1 MRGNKMA
8 EFICFLV
15 TILCCIFG
23 VKLGSVS
30 KVKGPKGTL
39 VKDEKTVNWLKKID
53 GAEEP
58 LTDTDFKRLQ
68 RSYNTML
75 THRPIYAALFFV
87 VVVIMLQVG
96 FFAEFEMIYIILEI
110 LALAVSL
117 VIILMK
123 AMKNR
128 HILDRERE
136 NFTKKK
142 AIVIDSNTT
151 TYVNTPRVARYSGRP
166 TGQIYS
172 MRIGVC
178 NSDGS
183 PRIYTIP
190 ILSDLYAIVPKI
202 EKLDVILYKGEF
214 STILA
219 FKTEEEAE
227 EDIF

>member
-1 MRGNKMA
+1 MA

>member
-1 MRGNKMA
+1 MA
-8 EFICFLV
+8 EFICFFV

>member
-1 MRGNKMA
+1 MA

-30 KVKGPKGTL
+30 KVKGPKGKL

-58 LTDTDFKRLQ
+58 LTDMDFKRLK
-68 RSYNTML
+68 RSYNKML
-75 THRPIYAALFFV
+75 THRPIYAALLFV
-87 VVVIMLQVG
+87 VVVIMLLVG
-96 FFAEFEMIYIILEI
+96 YFTEFEMIYIILEI

-117 VIILMK
+117 VIILMN
-123 AMKNR
+123 AIKNR
-128 HILDRERE
+128 NILDRERE

-142 AIVIDSNTT
+142 AIVIDSHST
-151 TYVNTPRVARYSGRP
+151 TYVNTPRVARYSGKP
-166 TGQIYS
+166 TGQSYS

-190 ILSDLYAIVPKI
+190 ILSDQYAIVPKI

-214 STILA
+214 STVLA

>member
-1 MRGNKMA
+1 
-8 EFICFLV
+8 
-15 TILCCIFG
+15 
-23 VKLGSVS
+23 
-30 KVKGPKGTL
+30 
-39 VKDEKTVNWLKKID
+39 
-53 GAEEP
+53 
-58 LTDTDFKRLQ
+58 
-68 RSYNTML
+68 
-75 THRPIYAALFFV
+75 
-87 VVVIMLQVG
+87 MLQVG

>member
-1 MRGNKMA
+1 MA

-30 KVKGPKGTL
+30 KVKGPKGKL

-53 GAEEP
+53 GVEEP
-58 LTDTDFKRLQ
+58 LTDMDFKRLK
-68 RSYNTML
+68 RSYNKML

-87 VVVIMLQVG
+87 GVVIMLQVG
-96 FFAEFEMIYIILEI
+96 FFAEFEMIYVFLEI

-117 VIILMK
+117 VIVLMK
-123 AMKNR
+123 SIKNR

-142 AIVIDSNTT
+142 AIVIDSNSA
-151 TYVNTPRVARYSGRP
+151 TYVNTPRVALYSGNP

-190 ILSDLYAIVPKI
+190 ILSDLYALVPKI
-202 EKLDVILYKGEF
+202 EKLEVILYKGEF
-214 STILA
+214 STVLA

>member
-1 MRGNKMA
+1 MA

-142 AIVIDSNTT
+142 ANVIDSNTT

>member
-1 MRGNKMA
+1 MA
-8 EFICFLV
+8 ELICFLV

-53 GAEEP
+53 GPEEP
-58 LTDTDFKRLQ
+58 LTDMDFKRLQ

-87 VVVIMLQVG
+87 GVVIMLQVG
-96 FFAEFEMIYIILEI
+96 FFAEFEMIYVFLEI

-117 VIILMK
+117 VIVLMK
-123 AMKNR
+123 SIKNR

-142 AIVIDSNTT
+142 AIVIDSNSA
-151 TYVNTPRVARYSGRP
+151 TYVNTPRVALYSGNP

-190 ILSDLYAIVPKI
+190 ILSDLYALVPKI
-202 EKLDVILYKGEF
+202 EKLEVILYKGEF
-214 STILA
+214 STVLA

-227 EDIF
+227 AEEDIF